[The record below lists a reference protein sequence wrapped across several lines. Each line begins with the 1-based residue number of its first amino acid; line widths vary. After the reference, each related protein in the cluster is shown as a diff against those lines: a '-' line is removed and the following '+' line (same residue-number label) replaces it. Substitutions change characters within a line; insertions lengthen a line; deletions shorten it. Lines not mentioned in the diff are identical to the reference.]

1 MSKSTIKKLL
11 QSMTKAEIIEMVL
24 ELYSARKEA
33 KEYLEFYVCPDEK
46 GKLEEYKSIIR
57 EEFYPKRRREPQTRF
72 SVCRKAV
79 ADFKKLKPSADALA
93 ELMVSYMEWA
103 TQFTYDYG
111 DMWEQYYDSVE
122 SNFDKT
128 VKHIAANGLW
138 EKYDKRLQQCVKW
151 SEGNGYG
158 FADAVADMY
167 EEGKAIDH
175 ELATKYP
182 TTRMS
187 EAEIKICS
195 ANELSY
201 CNLRLQYGLPIS
213 VMRYRHTISFHKAI
227 TICARKSTQD
237 VLTLWNNII
246 GR

>member
-11 QSMTKAEIIEMVL
+11 QSMTKSEIIEMVL

-33 KEYLEFYVCPDEK
+33 KEYLEFYACPDEK

-57 EEFYPKRRREPQTRF
+57 EEFYPKRRREPQIRF

-93 ELMVSYMEWA
+93 DLMVSYMEWA
-103 TQFTYDYG
+103 TQFTHDYG

-128 VKHIAANGLW
+128 VKYIATNGLW
-138 EKYDKRLQQCVKW
+138 EKYDKRLQQCVEW
-151 SEGNGYG
+151 SSGCGWG
-158 FADAVADMY
+158 FADAIGDMY
-167 EEGKAIDH
+167 EEGKAIDQD
-175 ELATKYP
+175 LATKYP

-187 EAEIKICS
+187 EAEIKKMF
-195 ANELSY
+195 
-201 CNLRLQYGLPIS
+201 G
-213 VMRYRHTISFHKAI
+213 K
-227 TICARKSTQD
+227 
-237 VLTLWNNII
+237 
-246 GR
+246 

>member
-33 KEYLEFYVCPDEK
+33 KEYLEFYACPDEK

-57 EEFYPKRRREPQTRF
+57 EEFYPKKRREPQTRF

-103 TQFTYDYG
+103 TKFTYDYG

-128 VKHIAANGLW
+128 VRHIAANGLW
-138 EKYDKRLQQCVKW
+138 EKYDKRLQQCVK
-151 SEGNGYG
+151 
-158 FADAVADMY
+158 
-167 EEGKAIDH
+167 
-175 ELATKYP
+175 
-182 TTRMS
+182 
-187 EAEIKICS
+187 
-195 ANELSY
+195 
-201 CNLRLQYGLPIS
+201 
-213 VMRYRHTISFHKAI
+213 
-227 TICARKSTQD
+227 
-237 VLTLWNNII
+237 
-246 GR
+246 